1 MILQRM
7 YVAMLLFEL
16 VVTTVVKVCT
26 IAYKWLQDNL
36 VASLFNLAKGFEVVI
51 IVAAI
56 TSFLLFN
63 LFLTIKYLKK
73 LPKYYTVEIIDVYG
87 NKTAIEGLRQIF
99 ATYDVAESYARFYQD
114 IYKNQYRFRVTGI
127 KV

>member
-1 MILQRM
+1 M
-7 YVAMLLFEL
+7 YVAMLLFEF
-16 VVTTVVKVCT
+16 VVTTLVKVFT

-36 VASLFNLAKGFEVVI
+36 VASLFNLAKGFELVI

-73 LPKYYTVEIIDVYG
+73 LPKYYTVEIIDIYG
-87 NKTAIEGLRQIF
+87 KKTAIEGLRQIF

>member
-1 MILQRM
+1 M
-7 YVAMLLFEL
+7 YVAMLLFEF
-16 VVTTVVKVCT
+16 VVTTLVKVFT

-36 VASLFNLAKGFEVVI
+36 VASLFNLAKGFELVI

-56 TSFLLFN
+56 TSFLLLN

-127 KV
+127 RV

>member
-1 MILQRM
+1 M
-7 YVAMLLFEL
+7 YVTMLLEF
-16 VVTTVVKVCT
+16 VVTTLVKVFT

-36 VASLFNLAKGFEVVI
+36 VASLFNLAKGFELVI
-51 IVAAI
+51 IIAAI

-73 LPKYYTVEIIDVYG
+73 LPKHYTVEIIDVYG